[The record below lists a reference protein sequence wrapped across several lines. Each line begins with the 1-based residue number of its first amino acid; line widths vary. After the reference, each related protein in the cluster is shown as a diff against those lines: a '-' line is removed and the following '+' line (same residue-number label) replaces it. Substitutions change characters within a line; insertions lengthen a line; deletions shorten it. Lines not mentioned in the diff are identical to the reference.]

1 MTTQEMMNIALALAG
16 LNEMP
21 LDTFLQVESDHV
33 RRVLAG
39 IDMGVAE
46 IAIAHQ
52 LGYDCIARH
61 HPNDARMAY
70 VGKME
75 EQVHIAHMARFGV
88 PLTIAQKVW
97 AGREKL
103 TFQNTHVQNYAA
115 ATQAARLLGIAS
127 MSIHTPADLI
137 VQRAVQGRLD
147 ALSESK
153 PEATVRDILDNLM
166 EIREYHSTPQRP
178 AVFVGDETSYAG
190 KIMVSMA
197 GGCAPTLEEYLAC
210 VGAGINTFVTM
221 HIKREIQ
228 EALTADKR
236 CNVVVAGHMASDSYG
251 FNRILDAWEAKGIEV
266 TRIGG
271 IV

>member
-1 MTTQEMMNIALALAG
+1 MTTQEMMNIALDLAG
-16 LNEMP
+16 LDEMP
-21 LDTFLQVESDHV
+21 GDTFLQVERDDV

-61 HPNDARMAY
+61 HPNDVRMAF

-75 EQVHIAHMARFGV
+75 ETAHIAHMVCFGV
-88 PLTIAQKVW
+88 PRTIAQKVW

-103 TFQNTHVQNYAA
+103 TFQNTHVTNYMA

-137 VQRAVQGRLD
+137 VQRAVQKRMD
-147 ALSESK
+147 ALSAAK
-153 PEATVRDILDNLM
+153 PEATLRDILDNLM
-166 EIREYHSTPQRP
+166 EIREYSSTPQKP
-178 AVFVGDETSYAG
+178 AIFVGEETSFAG
-190 KIMVSMA
+190 RIMVSMA

-210 VGAGINTFVTM
+210 VDAGVNTFVTM

-228 EALTADKR
+228 DALTADKR

-251 FNRILDAWEAKGIEV
+251 FNRILDAWESAGLEV